1 MPETQNQNQTQQA
14 IGQSILKPHIEMAKE
29 FYDYDVTPRAKR
41 ERNLL
46 QLRAYGVPQWHS
58 NVPIY
63 LGSTN
68 GKHSFEWE
76 YPGIGAYH
84 SRINNSIHLDP
95 LSFTSKP
102 SSIVHEM
109 GHADQFR
116 LHESI
121 PKKMFKYGFFTPLIH
136 NVFSNKDAA
145 VITNIPIT
153 EQKILDSAYQPGD
166 NSNEGSK
173 MTVEKH
179 SSNREWRFN
188 VWNELR
194 QKLGRIPTLEETD
207 AYIQSLTKEDLIRLS
222 TNGYQEDYMNNNKFD
237 LDKAKDAM
245 IHVAHNSPS
254 QNIHTYYAKHGGSLN
269 YFDYLK

>member
-1 MPETQNQNQTQQA
+1 MPETQNQNA
-14 IGQSILKPHIEMAKE
+14 ALGQFILKPSIEAAKE
-29 FYDYDVTPRAKR
+29 FYDNDVTPRAKR

-63 LGSTN
+63 LGSVN

-76 YPGIGAYH
+76 YPGVNAYH
-84 SRINNSIHLDP
+84 SRQTNSIHLDP

-102 SSIVHEM
+102 SNLVHEM

-116 LHESI
+116 LHESAL
-121 PKKMFKYGFFTPLIH
+121 KSTFKYGFLAPFVQLA
-136 NVFSNKDAA
+136 FSNKDAIGA
-145 VITNIPIT
+145 HIPIA

-166 NSNEGSK
+166 DANEDSK
-173 MTVEKH
+173 LTIEKH

-222 TNGYQEDYMNNNKFD
+222 TNGYQEDYINNNEFD
-237 LDKAKDAM
+237 PDKVKNAM
-245 IHVAHNSPS
+245 IHVAYNAPS
-254 QNIHTYYAKHGGSLN
+254 QNTHTYYAKHGGTLNRIN
-269 YFDYLK
+269 YFDYFN